1 MVNGIVAWLSRHR
14 AAKVCR
20 IGANP
25 GAVVLRSTRERRA
38 EVCSA
43 LAPVLAPGSALGVL
57 LSSALSSA
65 QANIV
70 CSAPTLFTQPPV
82 TRV

>member
-1 MVNGIVAWLSRHR
+1 MNGERHR

-25 GAVVLRSTRERRA
+25 GAVVLQSTSERRA
-38 EVCSA
+38 EVYSA
-43 LAPVLAPGSALGVL
+43 LAPVLAPGSALGAL

-65 QANIV
+65 QVNIV
-70 CSAPTLFTQPPV
+70 FSLPALVTQPLV
-82 TRV
+82 TWV

>member
-1 MVNGIVAWLSRHR
+1 MAWMSRHR

-20 IGANP
+20 VGANP

-43 LAPVLAPGSALGVL
+43 PAPVLAPGSALGLL

-65 QANIV
+65 QVNIV
-70 CSAPTLFTQPPV
+70 CSSPAIFTQPLV
-82 TRV
+82 TRA